1 MFWLRW
7 IFFSSPLWL
16 GFGGAWLF
24 RTVAEFQLTRESD
37 ALVHAIVFAILGLFL
52 TIILHRMG

>member
-1 MFWLRW
+1 M
-7 IFFSSPLWL
+7 IFFPAVLFGALL
-16 GFGGAWLF
+16 GALRARSRGGNGFDIA
-24 RTVAEFQLTRESD
+24 QY